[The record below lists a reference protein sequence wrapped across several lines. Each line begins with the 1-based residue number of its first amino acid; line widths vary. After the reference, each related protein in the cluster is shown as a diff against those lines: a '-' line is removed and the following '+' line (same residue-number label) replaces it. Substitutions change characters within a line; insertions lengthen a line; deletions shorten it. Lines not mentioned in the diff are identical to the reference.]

1 MKKKTGARKF
11 SHSGIRADLKRVA
24 HTCAGM
30 MLAMALLPA
39 TAADDATVQKLV
51 EQARYWQQKKRDDL
65 AADAWRK
72 LLRADPDNPL
82 ALVQLGTI
90 EASLGNTKEA
100 EELYQRAK
108 GLKAVP
114 LGLTE
119 LETALKLQ
127 RTSPADLT
135 TARKQAQTGQTEQAV
150 KSYQTILGDTKPAGQ
165 FGLEYYQTLG
175 GTREGWDEARR
186 GMEQLARANPG
197 DPRYLQALAIHLTYR
212 ESTRR
217 EGIRQLAHL
226 TQQDPNAKEAQ
237 KAWRQAL
244 VWLGARPA
252 DRPLF
257 QQYLNL
263 YASDQAVRERLR
275 QLDSPAAIVQ
285 KPNLADIERQAG
297 FRWLDA
303 GDVDKAEARFK
314 AILQKKPRD
323 LDAMGGLGTVMMR
336 KGQWVEASALL
347 DQVVANGGKR
357 WNGAR
362 QSAHYWTLINEINEA
377 RQSDASFDIAD
388 KLQQALRIDAK
399 EPAGLV
405 MLADLLLEKRDF
417 AKAEPIYRQVLKQH
431 AQNPGAFLGLI
442 SVLSQTGRE
451 QDALAMIA
459 AQNWS
464 PELKMVG
471 LNQAKSQALF
481 KLAQA
486 DEQAGNIEPA
496 MQRMEDALLLDPA
509 SPWVR
514 LALARLYQRMGDAAG
529 ANALIDNLTDSFP
542 DLPEALHA
550 RALLFAEQERPFE
563 ALQALDKI
571 APARRT
577 GAMAQDQRRLWV
589 QVQVLRARQMQQL
602 GQAQNSANVMASAQQ
617 AAGNDLNLLAIV
629 AGGWAETGQPQRALQ
644 ILREVNS
651 RNPQQDIGSRIQY
664 AGLLLNTQQDA
675 ELSAVLRDL
684 ARQPNLSP
692 KQFED
697 LNKIILALTLRQTDA
712 LREAGRLA
720 EAFDTV
726 SPALAQSSDPKLM
739 MAMARIYQSG
749 GEAAQ
754 ALQLAESVIASEPDD
769 LNHRLFAAGVAM
781 AAKQLDKA
789 AEHANAALELAPD
802 HPRALAQAGR
812 VEKLRGNN
820 AKALEYFQYAQAL
833 EREKGAFANVP
844 GNLAL
849 RLVDNT
855 PSAPALL
862 AAPATPRN
870 QLLPLPGAS
879 RNRNA
884 GDASNGANAGAP
896 ARGSLQRP
904 FADPLAQQ
912 RSLLP
917 IAPAS
922 GAGLPQAGNYQSANQ
937 ASYQPYQ
944 SGPAAGNYAQPAQP
958 ANTGWP
964 AALTGS
970 AAAPVPAPRATVG
983 SNAET
988 IYQAAYQAALDS
1000 FNAKAEAAPK
1010 KRSKSSRRKQRKA
1023 DNAALGNTAAD
1034 ARLLASLQ
1042 SGDNPSTASSATSLS
1057 NTAGALSGN
1066 GIGSN
1071 EITSTPTS
1079 RSGSKRSKSRRTAS
1093 SSPASQI
1100 VDQALAELAS
1110 QRSTPASYQRTVP
1123 APQSLAVPDWR
1134 ASSQPVQPGYVS
1146 ATAQPVQSGYAS
1158 TASQPVRLPPVASLS
1173 AATNGFD
1180 NPPTRQQAPM
1190 LPPSGTSLAGAGSS
1204 GSSGNASPGNTAS
1217 SNPVGKFFGNLFGSN
1232 AASDKAADA
1241 VSTAPPSNRERTVS
1255 EEIADIE
1262 LKITTTID
1270 VAAAYRNRSGEIGMN
1285 RLSEIEIP
1293 IEIKTSL
1300 DYDNRLTLRLT
1311 PVLLSAG
1318 ELILPDP
1325 AHATQFGSGPLGPF
1339 LATPYPAAVQEAS
1352 GLGIA
1357 VGFANEHLQAD
1368 LGMSPLGFKVRNVVG
1383 GFSLSNTVDDL
1394 TLKASLNRRA
1404 VTDSVL
1410 SYAGARDPR
1419 TGNIWGGVVK
1429 TGVRLDAQYGE
1440 EQYGLYGGLGV
1451 ASLTGRDVKS
1461 NNEFE
1466 ARIGAYWRAWQNLNH
1481 KVNIGVNLNALGYR
1495 HNLSHFTLGHGGYF
1509 SPQRYLSLSLPIDA
1523 SGRWG
1528 RLSYQFGIDGGFR
1541 HSTQDRVAYFPN
1553 DEAAQQAWQTRIATT
1568 PPLAIYSAFYNG
1580 DNSSGFGMNFRA
1592 SFEYLLAPKF
1602 AFGGRFSFDNS
1613 RNYTQQTGLL
1623 YLRYAFAPMAQP
1635 VQYPPHSV
1643 TPLSLGE
1650 PL

>member
-1 MKKKTGARKF
+1 MKKKTGARNF
-11 SHSGIRADLKRVA
+11 SHPGIRADLKQIAR
-24 HTCAGM
+24 TCAGM

-72 LLRADPDNPL
+72 LLRTDPDNPL

-127 RTSPADLT
+127 RTAPADLT
-135 TARKQAQTGQTEQAV
+135 AARKQAQTGQTEQAV
-150 KSYQTILGDTKPAGQ
+150 KSYQSILGDTKPAGQ

-263 YASDQAVRERLR
+263 YAADQAVRERLR

-323 LDAMGGLGTVMMR
+323 LDAIGGLGTVMMR
-336 KGQWVEASALL
+336 KGQWIEASALL

-357 WNGAR
+357 WKSAQ

-377 RQSDASFDIAD
+377 RQSDPNADMAD

-577 GAMAQDQRRLWV
+577 AAMAQDQRRLWV

-602 GQAQNSANVMASAQQ
+602 GQGQNSANVMASAQQ

-675 ELSAVLRDL
+675 ELGAVLRDL

-820 AKALEYFQYAQAL
+820 ARALEYFQYAQAL

-844 GNLAL
+844 ANLAL
-849 RLVDNT
+849 RLVDNAPAT
-855 PSAPALL
+855 PALL
-862 AAPATPRN
+862 GAPATPRN
-870 QLLPLPGAS
+870 QLLPLPGSSRS
-879 RNRNA
+879 RNP
-884 GDASNGANAGAP
+884 GDAANTANASAP

-904 FADPLAQQ
+904 FADPLTQQ
-912 RSLLP
+912 RTLLP
-917 IAPAS
+917 IA
-922 GAGLPQAGNYQSANQ
+922 AGSSVPGQQAGNYQANSQ
-937 ASYQPYQ
+937 GNYPGNYQPYQ
-944 SGPAAGNYAQPAQP
+944 SAPAGNYVQPGST
-958 ANTGWP
+958 ANGGWP
-964 AALTGS
+964 AALSGN
-970 AAAPVPAPRATVG
+970 AASTTPLPAPRATAG
-983 SNAET
+983 TNADT

-1010 KRSKSSRRKQRKA
+1010 KRNKSSRRKQRKA
-1023 DNAALGNTAAD
+1023 DNADLGNTASGAPV
-1034 ARLLASLQ
+1034 LASLQ
-1042 SGDNPSTASSATSLS
+1042 SSDNQAYAAASAQT
-1057 NTAGALSGN
+1057 TRA
-1066 GIGSN
+1066 
-1071 EITSTPTS
+1071 
-1079 RSGSKRSKSRRTAS
+1079 GSKRSKSRHRAA
-1093 SSPASQI
+1093 SSPASQM
-1100 VDQALAELAS
+1100 VDQALEELAS
-1110 QRSTPASYQRTVP
+1110 QRSARTQTPYQRAVPASATQP
-1123 APQSLAVPDWR
+1123 LSVPDWR
-1134 ASSQPVQPGYVS
+1134 ASNSQPGPAGY
-1146 ATAQPVQSGYAS
+1146 ATA
-1158 TASQPVRLPPVASLS
+1158 QPVRLPPVASITG
-1173 AATNGFD
+1173 AANGFD
-1180 NPPTRQQAPM
+1180 SAPNQTRQLPPTLA
-1190 LPPSGTSLAGAGSS
+1190 PSGTLLLGAGNSGVGVTGSAYGNNGNSGNNAGA
-1204 GSSGNASPGNTAS
+1204 NPGNTGS

-1232 AASDKAADA
+1232 TASDKPADA
-1241 VSTAPPSNRERTVS
+1241 AGTAPANNRERTVS

-1368 LGMSPLGFKVRNVVG
+1368 LGVSPLGFKVRNVVG
-1383 GFSLSNTVDDL
+1383 GFSLANTVDDL

-1509 SPQRYLSLSLPIDA
+1509 SPQRYVSLSLPIDA
-1523 SGRWG
+1523 AGRWG
-1528 RLSYQFGIDGGFR
+1528 RLSYQLGIDGGFR

-1553 DEAAQQAWQTRIATT
+1553 DEVAQQTWQTRIATT
-1568 PPLAIYSAFYNG
+1568 APLAIYSAFYNG

-1592 SFEYLLAPKF
+1592 TFEYLIAPKF
-1602 AFGGRFSFDNS
+1602 ALGGRFSFDNS

-1623 YLRYAFAPMAQP
+1623 YLRYAFAPITQP
-1635 VQYPPHSV
+1635 VLYPPRSV

>member
-1 MKKKTGARKF
+1 MKKKTGALKL
-11 SHSGIRADLKRVA
+11 SHSDIRANLKRVA

-30 MLAMALLPA
+30 VLAMALLPA

-72 LLRADPDNPL
+72 LLRTDPDNPL

-127 RTSPADLT
+127 RTSPAELT
-135 TARKQAQTGQTEQAV
+135 AARKQAQTGQTEQAV

-263 YASDQAVRERLR
+263 YATDQAVRERLR

-323 LDAMGGLGTVMMR
+323 LDALGGLGTVMMR

-357 WNGAR
+357 WQGAR

-377 RQSDASFDIAD
+377 RQTDANFDIAD

-451 QDALAMIA
+451 QGALAMIA

-529 ANALIDNLTDSFP
+529 ANALIDNLTDTFP

-563 ALQALDKI
+563 ALQTLDKI

-577 GAMAQDQRRLWV
+577 AAMAQDQRRLWV

-602 GQAQNSANVMASAQQ
+602 GQGQNSANVMASAQQ

-675 ELSAVLRDL
+675 ELGAVLRDL

-726 SPALAQSSDPKLM
+726 SPALAQSNDPKLM

-749 GEAAQ
+749 GDAPQ

-855 PSAPALL
+855 PSTPALL
-862 AAPATPRN
+862 ATPATPRN

-884 GDASNGANAGAP
+884 GNAGNAGDASNGTNAGAP

-912 RSLLP
+912 RALLP

-922 GAGLPQAGNYQSANQ
+922 GAGLPQAGNYQATNQ
-937 ASYQPYQ
+937 TSYQPYQ
-944 SGPAAGNYAQPAQP
+944 NAPAAGNYVQPAQLAQP
-958 ANTGWP
+958 ANVGWP
-964 AALTGS
+964 AALTGNATS
-970 AAAPVPAPRATVG
+970 PAPVPAPRATVG

-1023 DNAALGNTAAD
+1023 DNAALGNTASD

-1042 SGDNPSTASSATSLS
+1042 SGDNQAWATASSGTGTSLS
-1057 NTAGALSGN
+1057 NTAGAISGN
-1066 GIGSN
+1066 GIGSGIGSGS
-1071 EITSTPTS
+1071 EIASAPTS
-1079 RSGSKRSKSRRTAS
+1079 RSGSKRSKSRRRAAS
-1093 SSPASQI
+1093 NSPSSQI

-1110 QRSTPASYQRTVP
+1110 QRSTPAPAPYQRAVP
-1123 APQSLAVPDWR
+1123 APQPLAVPDWR
-1134 ASSQPVQPGYVS
+1134 ASSQQV
-1146 ATAQPVQSGYAS
+1146 TM
-1158 TASQPVRLPPVASLS
+1158 L
-1173 AATNGFD
+1173 
-1180 NPPTRQQAPM
+1180 APY
-1190 LPPSGTSLAGAGSS
+1190 GTLLAGAGNTGNGMTGSAYGNNSNNINSS
-1204 GSSGNASPGNTAS
+1204 NNGSTNPGNAGS

-1232 AASDKAADA
+1232 AASDKATDA
-1241 VSTAPPSNRERTVS
+1241 VNTAPASNRERTVS

-1325 AHATQFGSGPLGPF
+1325 AHATQFGSGALGPF

-1368 LGMSPLGFKVRNVVG
+1368 LGVSPLGFKVRNVVG
-1383 GFSLSNTVDDL
+1383 GFSLSNTVDEL

-1419 TGNIWGGVVK
+1419 TGNIWGGVIK

-1461 NNEFE
+1461 NSEFE

-1495 HNLSHFTLGHGGYF
+1495 SNLSHFTLGHGGYF
-1509 SPQRYLSLSLPIDA
+1509 SPQRYVSLSLPIDA

-1528 RLSYQFGIDGGFR
+1528 RLSYQLGIDGGFR

-1553 DEAAQQAWQTRIATT
+1553 DDVAQQTWQTRIATT

-1592 SFEYLLAPKF
+1592 SFEYLIAPKF
-1602 AFGGRFSFDNS
+1602 ALGGRFSFDNS

-1623 YLRYAFAPMAQP
+1623 YLRYAFAPIAQP